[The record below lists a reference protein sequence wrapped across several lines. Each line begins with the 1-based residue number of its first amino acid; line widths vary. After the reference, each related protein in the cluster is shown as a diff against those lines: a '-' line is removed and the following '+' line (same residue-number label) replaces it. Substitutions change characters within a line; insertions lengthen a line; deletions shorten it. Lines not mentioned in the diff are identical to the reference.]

1 MDVQSAI
8 IEYRRLSPQIFR
20 PSVTRYIGSNIAKTA
35 VGMAWFNGETLEEG
49 VKGIVRDRLSWE
61 EKESL
66 GAGVAD
72 ARLVPSIER
81 TWKNSCKTCASPCP
95 DLLLLLTNRRF
106 RFLCALKKEDNSAV
120 RFRAYPGLDGTRTP
134 FANCKIWEAARATS
148 AAPFYFPSA
157 IVEGVKFWDGGL
169 ANNNPILEVWAE
181 RSQVYPQRSVKCVI
195 SLGTGFSER
204 KPSKSTLAV
213 LGKGKQVLKNVTNV
227 NINHERAREQLRT
240 HGVPYFR
247 FNPSTAEDEIGLAD
261 FRLLDAL
268 VEHTRTY
275 LDRVGVRTQIK

>member
-49 VKGIVRDRLSWE
+49 GKGIVRDRLSWK

-95 DLLLLLTNRRF
+95 DLLLSLINRRF
-106 RFLCALKKEDNSAV
+106 RFFVCTE
-120 RFRAYPGLDGTRTP
+120 
-134 FANCKIWEAARATS
+134 
-148 AAPFYFPSA
+148 
-157 IVEGVKFWDGGL
+157 
-169 ANNNPILEVWAE
+169 E
-181 RSQVYPQRSVKCVI
+181 R
-195 SLGTGFSER
+195 G
-204 KPSKSTLAV
+204 
-213 LGKGKQVLKNVTNV
+213 
-227 NINHERAREQLRT
+227 
-240 HGVPYFR
+240 
-247 FNPSTAEDEIGLAD
+247 
-261 FRLLDAL
+261 
-268 VEHTRTY
+268 
-275 LDRVGVRTQIK
+275 